1 MKTLKKFTDGLAIC
15 LAVLALIFVL
25 TNYLGFDFKAYDEK
39 YSEDA
44 LLEKEEED
52 AKLPEEQREE
62 VLSKIEYFFRQSP
75 ESKDYFLLAVLLLI
89 SGGLGFLLRRFSGIS
104 LVLSTLPICYALTLF
119 DAEKLIKYPLTVITF
134 SLSHCVGAIVFAAAE
149 CRRRPTLGCPVGGI
163 ACGVLAAVGGVY
175 SLYLQNIVSATSGYV
190 HFLDEAGVTVPRDML
205 PIKNVVES
213 LYFRVTR
220 GDVEAANNMI
230 SNFRDDLV
238 DNMGARLVYG
248 TVNTLETTDYKR
260 LVLVLFA
267 AAVLSLAFVILR
279 KRTLAAIVAA
289 VPAVYAFMLLL
300 LGKIS
305 TLTLPIVLLTL
316 VMAIAVGA
324 YREAE
329 GEPPVSELEREEYEA
344 FIAEEEKDSPAA
356 EPDGD
361 EIFYN

>member
-1 MKTLKKFTDGLAIC
+1 MKTLKKFTDGIAIC

-75 ESKDYFLLAVLLLI
+75 ISKDYFLLSVLLFA
-89 SGGLGFLLRRFSGIS
+89 SGGLGFLLRRFSGVSMVI
-104 LVLSTLPICYALTLF
+104 STLPICYALTLF
-119 DAEKLIKYPLTVITF
+119 DAEKLTKYPLTVITL

-149 CRRRPTLGCPVGGI
+149 CRRRPTLGCPVGGV
-163 ACGVLAAVGGVY
+163 ACGVLAAVGGAY
-175 SLYLQNIVSATSGYV
+175 SIYLQKIVSATSGYA
-190 HFLDEAGVTVPRDML
+190 HYLDEVGVTVPRDML

-220 GDVEAANNMI
+220 GDVEAAEDMI

-238 DNMGARLVYG
+238 DSMGARLVYG
-248 TVNTLETTDYKR
+248 TVNTLETPDYKR

-267 AAVLSLAFVILR
+267 AAVLSLAFVLWR
-279 KRTLAAIVAA
+279 KRGFAAAVAAI
-289 VPAVYAFMLLL
+289 PAVYVFMLLL
-300 LGKIS
+300 LGKMS

-344 FIAEEEKDSPAA
+344 FIAEEKKE
-356 EPDGD
+356 ETPDED

>member
-75 ESKDYFLLAVLLLI
+75 ESKDYFLLSVLLLT
-89 SGGLGFLLRRFSGIS
+89 SGGLGFLLRRFSGVS
-104 LVLSTLPICYALTLF
+104 MVLSTLPICYALTLF
-119 DAEKLIKYPLTVITF
+119 DAEKLIKYPLTVITL

-149 CRRRPTLGCPVGGI
+149 CRRRPTLGCPMGGI
-163 ACGVLAAVGGVY
+163 ACGLLAAIGGAY
-175 SLYLQNIVSATSGYV
+175 SVYLQKIVSATSGYA

-205 PIKNVVES
+205 PIKHVVES

-220 GDVEAANNMI
+220 GDVETAQNMI

-238 DNMGARLVYG
+238 DNAGARLIYS
-248 TVNTLETTDYKR
+248 TVNTIETADYKR

-267 AAVLSLAFVILR
+267 AAVLSLAFVLWR
-279 KRTLAAIVAA
+279 KRGFAAAVAAI
-289 VPAVYAFMLLL
+289 PAVYVFMLLL

-329 GEPPVSELEREEYEA
+329 GEPPVSELDREEYEA
-344 FIAEEEKDSPAA
+344 FIAEEKKET
-356 EPDGD
+356 PDED
-361 EIFYN
+361 EISYN